1 MSYSTLQVNLAA
13 AEVVCHN
20 CVNSDQPVC
29 ANCGEKKVYFF
40 GVNALDEFAKWLFDD
55 RKGEWT
61 AFAHNFSCLDSRGC
75 IILVDIIFVFK
86 FWLKDSTS

>member
-1 MSYSTLQVNLAA
+1 MNLAA

-20 CVNSDQPVC
+20 CVNSAQPIC

-40 GVNALDEFAKWLFDD
+40 GVDALDEFAKWLFDG

-61 AFAHNFSCLDSRGC
+61 AFAHNFSG
-75 IILVDIIFVFK
+75 ILSYTLYDAYIYYRLTVCNM
-86 FWLKDSTS
+86 

>member
-13 AEVVCHN
+13 DEVVCHN

-61 AFAHNFSCLDSRGC
+61 AFAHNFSG
-75 IILVDIIFVFK
+75 IIIYIYEREREREK
-86 FWLKDSTS
+86 S